1 MLIRWK
7 WSSLKIVKQ
16 LSEKCNLSS
25 NRTKGGS
32 GWQKA
37 IDITGAC
44 TLSWRVRSD
53 IVFSQS
59 VSGEYSTNRAIW
71 LVPRVDSIL
80 PSGPLTAGGIQS
92 VACWVALCA
101 KQLPTL
107 SILSTTNFSVY
118 SREDLAVIAALK
130 YSGVWKQIKIKML
143 FTAGR
148 SELYTLHQLT
158 VMSEKRE
165 ILETSFPSK

>member
-1 MLIRWK
+1 MLLQFFGERKTRFAHAITANKRTASHNFRTYIWICLH
-7 WSSLKIVKQ
+7 WLSLSLKSEHSFLTLFMITDCFWRKRRHDSRVSKIAWKPFEVNLIFTQ
-16 LSEKCNLSS
+16 IKLFRWSLSLSFAS
-25 NRTKGGS
+25 P
-32 GWQKA
+32 A
-37 IDITGAC
+37 
-44 TLSWRVRSD
+44 
-53 IVFSQS
+53 
-59 VSGEYSTNRAIW
+59 
-71 LVPRVDSIL
+71 
-80 PSGPLTAGGIQS
+80 
-92 VACWVALCA
+92 
-101 KQLPTL
+101 L

-148 SELYTLHQLT
+148 SVLYTLHQLT